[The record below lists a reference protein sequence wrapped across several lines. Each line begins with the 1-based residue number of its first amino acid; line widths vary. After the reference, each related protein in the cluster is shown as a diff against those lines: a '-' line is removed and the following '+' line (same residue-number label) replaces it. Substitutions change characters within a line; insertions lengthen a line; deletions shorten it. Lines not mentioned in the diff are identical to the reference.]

1 MNQEL
6 NFYKINEIDNF
17 QFFQLPKAL
26 FTSEKY
32 RDLVDGAKIMYSIL
46 LDRMNLSK
54 KNKWAKN
61 GNIYIIYR
69 REDIAEYLNLS
80 YRTVTRYFNMLRK
93 FNLVKE
99 KRQGLNRPN
108 LIFVLKPS
116 IEKDEFENGKDN
128 LTYSDETKC
137 QDTNWTIGATPISNT
152 NISNTEKNNNNTGT
166 EETPKT
172 IKKETPKNN
181 VVIFSDAQELDKQ
194 FIKVTGKSN
203 IPLLKKLLKR
213 YTSEQIQEKLIYMG
227 KFKKKNVILNPSG
240 FLVASLKN
248 NYTIVDKAKIIFES
262 AEKAIKKS
270 YAEMQEYRSMKRIP
284 KDVSFGLD

>member
-1 MNQEL
+1 
-6 NFYKINEIDNF
+6 
-17 QFFQLPKAL
+17 
-26 FTSEKY
+26 
-32 RDLVDGAKIMYSIL
+32 
-46 LDRMNLSK
+46 
-54 KNKWAKN
+54 
-61 GNIYIIYR
+61 
-69 REDIAEYLNLS
+69 
-80 YRTVTRYFNMLRK
+80 MLRK

-284 KDVSFGLD
+284 KDVSLGWINSIKLQLQGG